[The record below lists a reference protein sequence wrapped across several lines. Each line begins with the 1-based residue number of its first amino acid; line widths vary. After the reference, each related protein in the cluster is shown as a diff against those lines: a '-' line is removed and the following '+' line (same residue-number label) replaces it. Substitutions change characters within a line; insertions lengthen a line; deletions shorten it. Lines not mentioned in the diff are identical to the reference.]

1 MAKNKGKQ
9 ANDDP
14 LSKTVCRNR
23 RARHDYEILDQLE
36 CGIVLTGSEV
46 KSLRNGK
53 MSIEEGFARMQN
65 GELWL
70 IDCDIAE
77 YPQATMMNHV
87 SKRPRKLLLHKREL
101 RKFAEQ
107 AAQKGLSLIPLAVYF
122 SRGRAKVQVALGRGR
137 KSHDKRDK
145 LRTQSDKR
153 DIRDA
158 MMKRN

>member
-1 MAKNKGKQ
+1 MAKNKDKKG
-9 ANDDP
+9 NNDP

-36 CGIVLTGSEV
+36 CGIVLVGSEV

-53 MSIEEGFARMQN
+53 MSIDEGFARVRN

-70 IDCDIAE
+70 LDCDISE
-77 YPQATMMNHV
+77 YPQATSMNHV
-87 SKRPRKLLLHKREL
+87 SKRPRKLLLHKREF

-122 SRGRAKVQVALGRGR
+122 SNGRAKVQIGLGRGR

-153 DIRDA
+153 EIRDA
-158 MMKRN
+158 MMKRT